1 MAKARRR
8 RSAAQ
13 PAGAG
18 RQPGSS
24 SSKTQSIRGPNP
36 GTSNA
41 QARTEWLRWIPVA
54 IGAAVL
60 LAGLAAW
67 RVLPALSGEQSATT
81 ARPIAA
87 LNAPD
92 VHSLLIDPE
101 NPDRVLFGSH
111 AGTQE
116 SLDGGVT
123 WRSGTL
129 TNADAMS
136 MSTSP
141 DDPTTLYVAGHDV
154 FLVSRDG
161 GQTWQPVEHDLPGT
175 DLHAFAQDP
184 NDPRRL
190 YALVVGAGIMTSADG
205 GATWDPVAQQPPGLG
220 GHGALAT
227 NGPSLYAVTQSGLVV
242 SHDQGNTWE
251 PPETQPAGPV
261 ISLAIPA
268 AASETLYAGTAS
280 GLAKSTDGGTNWT
293 TLGPDGVPVLALA
306 VAPSDSNRVL
316 FVSEN
321 GAVYRSDDGGATWS
335 APE

>member
-1 MAKARRR
+1 M
-8 RSAAQ
+8 
-13 PAGAG
+13 
-18 RQPGSS
+18 
-24 SSKTQSIRGPNP
+24 
-36 GTSNA
+36 
-41 QARTEWLRWIPVA
+41 
-54 IGAAVL
+54 AVL
-60 LAGLAAW
+60 LIAAFAAW
-67 RVLPALSGEQSATT
+67 RMLPVVSGAQSPPT
-81 ARPIAA
+81 ARPIAT
-87 LNAPD
+87 LDAPD
-92 VHSLLIDPE
+92 VHSLLIDPA

-136 MSTSP
+136 MATSP
-141 DDPTTLYVAGHDV
+141 GDPATLYVAGHDL

-184 NDPRRL
+184 SDPRRL
-190 YALVVGAGIMTSADG
+190 YALVVGAGIMTSIDG
-205 GATWDPVAQQPPGLG
+205 GATWDRLAQQPSGLA

-227 NGPSLYAVTQSGLVV
+227 NGPSLYAVTQTGLAV
-242 SHDQGNTWE
+242 SQDQGSTWE
-251 PPETQPAGPV
+251 PAETQPVSPV

-268 AASETLYAGTAS
+268 DAPETLYAGTMS
-280 GLAKSTDGGTNWT
+280 GLARSTDGGQSWT

-306 VAPSDSNRVL
+306 VAPADPNRVL

-335 APE
+335 APR